1 MAYLAWNG
9 IVIGNCAEYGEEQVR
24 EMIRGFR
31 EKNPNN
37 SGLAKRSDES
47 YLREW
52 AVHALC
58 YKWGI
63 AKARAKDAKLQF
75 DMEPLYEFLYGV
87 FGPIALLILRF

>member
-9 IVIGNCAEYGEEQVR
+9 IVIGNCAEYTEEQVK

-31 EKNPNN
+31 EKHPDNT
-37 SGLAKRSDES
+37 GLAKRSDES

-63 AKARAKDAKLQF
+63 AKERAKDAKLQF
-75 DMEPLYEFLYGV
+75 NIEPGFEFLYRV
-87 FGPIALLILRF
+87 LGPIALLILRF

>member
-24 EMIRGFR
+24 ERIRGFR

-47 YLREW
+47 YLR
-52 AVHALC
+52 
-58 YKWGI
+58 
-63 AKARAKDAKLQF
+63 
-75 DMEPLYEFLYGV
+75 
-87 FGPIALLILRF
+87 